1 MYDLIVIGGGPAGSS
16 AAIAAARAGAQVL
29 LLERGRY
36 PRHKVCGEFV
46 SAESL
51 DLLSTLLGTHD
62 KALLNQAIPISH
74 TRLFVDDRV
83 IEIPI
88 TPAAASIARFDLD
101 ATLWH
106 AAQNCGVEA
115 HQQTTVQRFS
125 GDGPFSVSTSLGE
138 FDARAL
144 INTSGRWSN
153 LTAPLKENGNIR
165 DKWVGLKAHFGE
177 SAPSQSVDLYF
188 FKGGYCGVQPARLLG
203 ADQSADP
210 KNGDQNTIDRDKDRI
225 NVCAM
230 VRVDTA
236 STLLDVFWQNL
247 QLRERSGNWQPLTEP
262 VTTSPLFFRPPRPV
276 QGTVLMAGD
285 AAGFVDPFVGDG
297 ISLALRSSALA
308 AKSLQPFFRGENSLG
323 KAADSYRKAY
333 EHTLQPVFRASSR
346 IRRMLALPQA
356 LRGLLLSFLQSSPGL
371 TRYLVHQTR

>member
-165 DKWVGLKAHFGE
+165 DK
-177 SAPSQSVDLYF
+177 
-188 FKGGYCGVQPARLLG
+188 
-203 ADQSADP
+203 
-210 KNGDQNTIDRDKDRI
+210 
-225 NVCAM
+225 
-230 VRVDTA
+230 
-236 STLLDVFWQNL
+236 
-247 QLRERSGNWQPLTEP
+247 
-262 VTTSPLFFRPPRPV
+262 
-276 QGTVLMAGD
+276 
-285 AAGFVDPFVGDG
+285 
-297 ISLALRSSALA
+297 
-308 AKSLQPFFRGENSLG
+308 
-323 KAADSYRKAY
+323 
-333 EHTLQPVFRASSR
+333 
-346 IRRMLALPQA
+346 
-356 LRGLLLSFLQSSPGL
+356 
-371 TRYLVHQTR
+371 